1 MPMTQ
6 IRHKHL
12 LQLFNTGKAKN
23 SRTQTLN
30 WLRKYKYIDEKNR
43 VTDEGRDYC
52 IGYISLARQCKEL
65 GINLQTI
72 QLNYTG
78 RPEDAVLRYFEQQG
92 YIGVNVE
99 GGFLVAVIKAL
110 TLNTLAKYNTFN
122 SREDACLRYWHAQ
135 MTIFREKHQYSWAP
149 QKPEW
154 PIVREELINEMK
166 NCDRSTFLS
175 QFSEIAATGDPRYD
189 IPLDLATP
197 LYDLID
203 PAVLFSLGTGFID
216 DVYHDYGWPD
226 LTLAKQGELRFVEVK
241 TTDKLHSGQIDTIP
255 LLDKL
260 PLLHSN
266 VVKVV
271 KLQQD

>member
-1 MPMTQ
+1 MTQ
-6 IRHKHL
+6 IRHKDL

-30 WLRKYKYIDEKNR
+30 WLCKHKYIDEKNR
-43 VTDEGRDYC
+43 VTDEGRVYC
-52 IGYISLARQCKEL
+52 IRYISLARQCKEL

-99 GGFLVAVIKAL
+99 GGFLVAIIKAL

-135 MTIFREKHQYSWAP
+135 MIILREKQQYSWAP

-154 PIVREELINEMK
+154 SFVREELINEMK
-166 NCDRSTFLS
+166 NCDRSSFLS

-189 IPLDLATP
+189 IPLDLATA
-197 LYDLID
+197 LFDYID
-203 PAVLFSLGTGFID
+203 QAVLFSLGAGFID

-226 LTLAKQGELRFVEVK
+226 LTLAKQGEFRFVEVK
-241 TTDKLHSGQIDTIP
+241 TTDKLHSDQIDTIP
-255 LLDKL
+255 LLDNL
-260 PLLHSN
+260 PLLQSN